1 MNRFLAGLVFLL
13 VVCLLVPANA
23 WAQSDSASISGFVR
37 DPSGSVIPN
46 ASIVIKNE
54 SSGAER
60 RATSN
65 ETGYYVVTTLPPGYY
80 TLTVEATGFK
90 KFEKS
95 RNKLDSN
102 ISTTVNADMQVGA
115 VTEVVEVTASAVAL
129 QSETATLGK
138 LVTEEQIKMMQL
150 NGRNPLFLA
159 LLKPGVAGGSIAGFS
174 FAMTTGGLNINGGR
188 SQDNLITHDG
198 AVAVRT
204 RSNGT
209 SIGAVDLDSVQ
220 EVQIMTTD
228 YGAEYGRSA
237 GGQIRIVTKTG
248 TQSFHGNF
256 YEYFRNSALNANTWA
271 RNRTIGRPE
280 ISSTAEPFRYNQY
293 GYNING
299 PIYIPGK
306 WNTDKNKAFFN
317 FGQEWAK
324 LHRADTSIITVPTA
338 LMKTGNFSELLSP
351 TNSFFGRTTLVN
363 DPTNGQ
369 PFANNIIP
377 ANRTSPNGLALLR
390 AYPDPVP
397 GFIQGTNNFIQQRGT
412 FQDQR
417 KDSIGVD
424 FNPSER
430 HQFRFRH
437 LNYNLVDAGAFRG
450 GTDRAPATLTRPNR
464 TVSLNWVWTPS
475 PTVVHELLLTASVD
489 RVYIAVQTAGDR
501 YKRSIYGINYPY
513 IYPDKKEIFDKIPT
527 VNLQNFATLDG
538 GPYPA
543 SSTGPIY
550 NLYDNITKITGNHTL
565 KFGFAFERSGQN
577 DFDQINV
584 ASVPG
589 GTNNQN
595 GQFRF
600 DNTRAGAPTSGLA
613 IGNLALGL
621 YSAYAELGVRSFT
634 PYRGHMY
641 EWFAQDSWKVTPKLR
656 VELGLRHS
664 IIQPHYSLWR
674 NMLVFDPAAYD
685 PSKAVVQDPR
695 TGSVLS
701 GDQYNGMVIPG
712 DGWPN
717 SAKGRVPIADTGEF
731 NRLFKGGKSFADIH
745 YKDFQP
751 RLGIAYSVT
760 PKMVLRSGFGKFVT
774 RLGVSD
780 SVFLGGNP
788 PLQPTVV
795 TANGSADNPGGAGR
809 ASSPFSVTTLDR
821 VFPNPS
827 AYAWNVVVER
837 EMPLKTILEVGYVGR
852 RGLHQQ
858 REKDI
863 NQMPAGT
870 IQANP
875 GVNTDFLRP
884 FKGFGVIR
892 STNNEG
898 SSWYNGLQ
906 VGATRRFSGG
916 FSYGVAYT
924 YSKTSDDGSAQ
935 RDIIPNTY
943 DARNL
948 YGPSGYDR
956 RHILILN
963 WIYELPLLRGDQT
976 LKGKVLGGWQISG
989 VTQFQTGTPF
999 SVSTGDDFAGVG
1011 VGGGGQFWRKNGDTF
1026 IARGERQF
1034 SYGGAADQAFYFR
1047 TRNADG
1053 APIFTTPAAGTF
1065 VSDNLRNII
1074 YNPGFQNWT
1083 LGLFK
1088 NFLVTESQRVQFRWE
1103 LYNWPNHPN
1112 WGGATGDPRS
1122 GTFGKVT
1129 SKSFERTMQLSLRYS
1144 F

>member
-1 MNRFLAGLVFLL
+1 MTRKILAVLTVVLL
-13 VVCLLVPANA
+13 FSAVCL
-23 WAQSDSASISGFVR
+23 AQSDTASISGFIR
-37 DPSGSVIPN
+37 DATGSVVPN

-54 SSGAER
+54 TSGYER
-60 RATSN
+60 RSTSN
-65 ETGYYVVTTLPPGYY
+65 EGGYYVVTTLPPGYY
-80 TLTVEATGFK
+80 TVTVEAPGFK

-102 ISTTVNADMQVGA
+102 ISTTVNADLQVGA
-115 VTEVVEVTASAVAL
+115 VTETVEVTASVAAV

-138 LVTEEQIKMMQL
+138 LITEEQVKLMQL

-159 LLKPGVAGGSIAGFS
+159 LLKPGVAGGSMAGFN
-174 FAMTTGGLNINGGR
+174 FTMTTGSLNINGGR
-188 SQDNLITHDG
+188 TQDNLITHDG

-209 SIGAVDLDSVQ
+209 SIGAVDVDAVQ

-248 TQSFHGNF
+248 TQNFHGNL

-293 GYNING
+293 GYNFNG

-306 WNTDKNKAFFN
+306 WNTDKSKAFFN

-324 LHRADTSIITVPTA
+324 LHRADTSIITVPTV
-338 LMKTGNFSELLSP
+338 LMKTGNFGELLSP

-363 DPTNGQ
+363 DPTTGQ
-369 PFANNIIP
+369 PFPNNIIP
-377 ANRTSPNGLALLR
+377 PTRTSPNGLALLR
-390 AYPDPVP
+390 AYPDPIP
-397 GFIQGTNNFIQQRGT
+397 GFLQGTNNFIQQRGAY
-412 FQDQR
+412 QDQR

-424 FNPSER
+424 FNPSEK

-437 LNYNLVDAGAFRG
+437 LNYSLVDAGAFRG
-450 GTDRAPATLTRPNR
+450 GTDRAPSTLTRPNK
-464 TVSLNWVWTPS
+464 TVSLNWIWLKS

-489 RVYIAVQTAGDR
+489 RVYIAVQTEGDR
-501 YKRSIYGINYPY
+501 YKRSVYGINYPY
-513 IYPDKKEIFDKIPT
+513 IFPDKKEIFDKIPT
-527 VNLQNFATLDG
+527 VNLQNFASLDG
-538 GPYPA
+538 GPYPS

-550 NLYDNITKITGNHTL
+550 NLYDNITKIKGNHTL

-584 ASVPG
+584 NSVPG

-595 GQFRF
+595 GQFGF

-613 IGNLALGL
+613 IGNVALGL
-621 YSAYAELGVRSFT
+621 FSAYAELGVRSFT

-641 EWFAQDSWKVTPKLR
+641 EWFAQDSWKVTQNLR
-656 VELGLRHS
+656 VEIGLRHS

-674 NMLVFDPAAYD
+674 NMLVFDPKAYD
-685 PSKAVVQDPR
+685 PAKAVVQDPR

-712 DGWPN
+712 DGWPDA
-717 SAKGRVPIADTGEF
+717 AKGRVPAADSGDF
-731 NRLFKGGKSFADIH
+731 NRLFRGGKSFADIH
-745 YKDFQP
+745 KKDFQP
-751 RLGIAYSVT
+751 RLGIAYSVS
-760 PKMVLRSGFGKFVT
+760 PKMVVRSGFGKFIT

-795 TANGSADNPGGAGR
+795 TANGLVDSPGGAGR
-809 ASSPFSVTTLDR
+809 ASSPFSVTTIDK

-827 AYAWNVVVER
+827 AYAWNVMVER
-837 EMPLKTILEVGYVGR
+837 EMPFKTILEVGYVGR

-863 NQMPAGT
+863 NQMLPGT

-875 GVNTDFLRP
+875 GISPDFLRP
-884 FKGFGVIR
+884 YKGYGVIR

-906 VGATRRFSGG
+906 LGATRRFSNG

-943 DARNL
+943 DAHNL
-948 YGPSGYDR
+948 WGPSTYDR

-963 WIYELPLLRGDQT
+963 WIYELPFLRGDT
-976 LKGKVLGGWQISG
+976 SLKGKLLGGWQISG
-989 VTQFQTGTPF
+989 VSQFQTGTPA
-999 SVSTGDDFAGVG
+999 SVTTSDDFAGVG
-1011 VGGGGQFWRKNGDTF
+1011 TGGGAQFWVKNGEHVLPH
-1026 IARGERQF
+1026 GERKF
-1034 SYGGAADQAFYFR
+1034 SYGGAADQDFYFR
-1047 TRNADG
+1047 TKNADG
-1053 APIFTTPAAGTF
+1053 SAIFTAPAARTF
-1065 VSDNLRNII
+1065 NNQSVRDII
-1074 YNPGFQNWT
+1074 YSPGFQNWT
-1083 LGLFK
+1083 AGLFK
-1088 NFLVTESQRVQFRWE
+1088 NFQITESQRVQFRWE
-1103 LYNWPNHPN
+1103 LYNWLNHPN
-1112 WGGATGDPRS
+1112 WSAVDAGPRS

-1129 SKSFERTMQLSLRYS
+1129 AKNFERTMQLSLRYS